1 MTPFAMEV
9 AISITHMF
17 TNNSL
22 KVYGGDLA
30 IGAMTA
36 LTSIYWCLWCLCLI
50 ESRYANYNIIQ
61 LWCKIWACK
70 ENFNIIYHSVSCHI
84 VIWIFSSTSF
94 PRSICRYIYKD
105 SDLMDIAVRGIS
117 LNLITLPIMGIS
129 IVGPG
134 VFCV

>member
-1 MTPFAMEV
+1 MNKDIVKKVFAIGMTPFAMEV

-36 LTSIYWCLWCLCLI
+36 LTSILLMVYDACVWI

-61 LWCKIWACK
+61 LWCKTI
-70 ENFNIIYHSVSCHI
+70 
-84 VIWIFSSTSF
+84 
-94 PRSICRYIYKD
+94 
-105 SDLMDIAVRGIS
+105 
-117 LNLITLPIMGIS
+117 
-129 IVGPG
+129 
-134 VFCV
+134 